1 MLIPQKTVSYNPI
14 NWDSR
19 SKRYMNPNELEILI
33 ALIERVQ
40 PKAVLE
46 FGINTGRTAKAILEY
61 VPGIERYVGIDV
73 PMGYQTEKVVQRNEV
88 PVIAGEEVLDD
99 ARVHLIVREGGSQ
112 SVGVGELPMVDAVFI
127 DGDHSRSGVENDT
140 RLALLRVRPG
150 GIIIWH
156 DYHDLGT
163 VDVRDVLDE
172 LFTAGWDLHHVK
184 DTWLVYR
191 MF

>member
-1 MLIPQKTVSYNPI
+1 
-14 NWDSR
+14 
-19 SKRYMNPNELEILI
+19 LEILI